1 MAPTYRV
8 LVTFNEGGQFE
19 GGRVRKGRGRR
30 GAVVGGGIGA
40 LVVALLAVFL
50 GGGDLGQLTGA
61 LGSAVQ
67 QGAGEPVGEGQEQ
80 YIDDC
85 TAQEANTGRECRLS
99 ATVQSLDAYWGRV
112 LPEQAGV
119 RYTLPPVES
128 FSGSTTTG
136 CGAASSATG
145 PFYCPPDRTV
155 YVDLSF
161 FDQLS
166 SRFGAEGGPLAEM
179 YVVAHEVGHHVE
191 QLSGAMDAADR
202 GGSGP
207 ESDSVRI
214 ELMAD
219 CLAGMW
225 AGSAATEV
233 DPDTGVTF
241 LDPISQA
248 QLRQALD
255 AAAAVGDD
263 HIQQQATGRISPEGF
278 THGTSDQ
285 RVRWFTVGYEGGTM
299 ADCDALSARTL

>member
-1 MAPTYRV
+1 M
-8 LVTFNEGGQFE
+8 TFNEGGQFE
-19 GGRVRKGRGRR
+19 GGRVRKGSGGRR
-30 GAVVGGGIGA
+30 GAVVGGGVGA
-40 LVVALLAVFL
+40 IVVALLAIFL

-61 LGSAVQ
+61 LGGAVQ
-67 QGAGEPVGEGQEQ
+67 DAGAPAGDGQQQ
-80 YIDDC
+80 YVEAC
-85 TAQEANTGRECRLS
+85 TAQEANSDRECRLS

-119 RYTLPPVES
+119 AYAMPPVEA

-155 YVDLSF
+155 YVDVSF

-166 SRFGAEGGPLAEM
+166 SQFGAEGGPLAEE

-191 QLSGAMDAADR
+191 QLTGAMDAAAR

-241 LDPISQA
+241 LDPISQD

-263 HIQQQATGRISPEGF
+263 HIQQQATGQVDPEGF
-278 THGTSDQ
+278 THGTSEQ
-285 RVRWFTVGYEGGTM
+285 RVRWFTVGYEGGTLQ
-299 ADCDALSARTL
+299 DCGALSARTL

>member
-1 MAPTYRV
+1 M
-8 LVTFNEGGQFE
+8 TFNEGGEFE
-19 GGRVRKGRGRR
+19 GGRVRKGGGGRR

-40 LVVALLAVFL
+40 IVVALLAVFL

-61 LGSAVQ
+61 LGGAVQ
-67 QGAGEPVGEGQEQ
+67 DAGAPAGDGQEQ
-80 YIDDC
+80 YVEAC
-85 TAQEANTGRECRLS
+85 TAEQANTDRECRLS
-99 ATVQSLDAYWGRV
+99 ATVQSLDAYWERV
-112 LPEQAGV
+112 LPQQAGV
-119 RYTLPPVES
+119 EYALPSVES

-136 CGAASSATG
+136 CGAATSATG
-145 PFYCPPDRTV
+145 PFYCPPDQTV
-155 YVDLSF
+155 YVDVAF

-166 SRFGAEGGPLAEM
+166 SQFGAEGGPLAEE

-191 QLSGAMDAADR
+191 QLTGAMDAADR
-202 GGSGP
+202 RGSGP

-241 LDPISQA
+241 LDPVSSTE
-248 QLRQALD
+248 LRQALD

-263 HIQQQATGRISPEGF
+263 RIQQRATGQVSPEGF
-278 THGTSDQ
+278 THGTSEQ
-285 RVRWFTVGYEGGTM
+285 RVRWFTVGYEGGTLD
-299 ADCDALSARTL
+299 DCDALAARAL